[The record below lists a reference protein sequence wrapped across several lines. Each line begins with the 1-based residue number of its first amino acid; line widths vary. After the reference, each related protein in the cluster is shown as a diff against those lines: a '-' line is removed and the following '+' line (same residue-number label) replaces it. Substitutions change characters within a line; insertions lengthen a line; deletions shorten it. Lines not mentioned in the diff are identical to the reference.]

1 MGRKLQ
7 LGALLAVIA
16 FAGGCAPAYHVTEQ
30 QIADLRALVASAE
43 TAAQQ
48 AASQS
53 TSDSGGEQMASQ
65 AQAAA
70 NEALAAANAAQAAV
84 DATNERLDRM
94 FEEAQAK

>member
-7 LGALLAVIA
+7 LGALLAVMA
-16 FAGGCAPAYHVTEQ
+16 LAAGCAPAYYAFEEELQ
-30 QIADLRALVASAE
+30 ELRALVESANTSAGE
-43 TAAQQ
+43 

-53 TSDSGGEQMASQ
+53 GAAAAAAQAAEQ

-84 DATNERLDRM
+84 DATNERMDRM

>member
-7 LGALLAVIA
+7 LGALLAVLA

-30 QIADLRALVASAE
+30 QIADLRVLVASAE
-43 TAAQQ
+43 SAAQQ

-53 TSDSGGEQMASQ
+53 GSGDGEAMAAQ
-65 AQAAA
+65 AQATA
-70 NEALAAANAAQAAV
+70 NEALAAANAVQAAV

-94 FEEAQAK
+94 FEVEAAK

>member
-7 LGALLAVIA
+7 LGALLAVLT

-30 QIADLRALVASAE
+30 QIADLRGLVASAE
-43 TAAQQ
+43 AAAQQ

-53 TSDSGGEQMASQ
+53 DNASGAEQMASQ
-65 AQAAA
+65 AQATA
-70 NEALAAANAAQAAV
+70 NEALAAANAAQAAA

-94 FEEAQAK
+94 FQEEQEK